1 MKFTDSID
9 TLKGVGEKT
18 KKLFHKLNVT
28 TVGELVYL
36 FPHRYLKY
44 DDMVTVSEA
53 KVGERV
59 CIKARIQSNLKVS
72 KIRKLSI
79 ITTTVK
85 DETEI
90 LSVKWFNMP
99 FLQKILYMGQVY
111 YFVGTIQIK
120 NGKKVLE
127 QPEYYTLEQ
136 YESMRNTYQPVYPL
150 VEGLSNKTVQKMV
163 SQIKPMIETMK
174 DYVPYEILRKYDLL
188 PLNEALWLIHH
199 PTSEEILAK
208 AMKRLIFN
216 EFFEFLIDLQGMKNS
231 RVKMKNCFVIQP
243 CEEERQLIEELPY
256 QLTNSQKNTLAE
268 IKQDM
273 ASSYAMNRL
282 VQGDVGSGKTIVALL
297 ALLCVVKSG
306 YQGALMVP
314 TEVLAKQH
322 YESFSKELERFGI
335 RIALLLGST
344 KTKEKKNIYE
354 QLKNHEID
362 ILIGT
367 HALIQE
373 KVEFAHLG
381 LVVTDE
387 QHRFG
392 VKQRER
398 LFRKGQ
404 QPHVLVMSATPI
416 PRTLGLILYGD
427 LDISVMKDMPANRLP
442 IKNCVVDTSYRN
454 TAYKFIQGEVEK
466 GHQCYVICP
475 MVEENEAL
483 ELESVTEYSEMLK
496 QILPKKI
503 EVAYLHGKMSQ
514 EEKQDIMDQ
523 FSKNQIQVLVSTTVI
538 EVGIN
543 VPNATVMMVEN
554 AERFGLAQLHQ
565 LRGRVGRGNQQS
577 YCIFIQGNQ
586 SKVSTERLNVLKNS
600 NDGFYIAEEDLKL
613 RGPGDFFGI
622 RQSGLLHF
630 QLGDIYNHAEI
641 LSWANETVQ
650 TLKQE
655 NTDINQ
661 YKNPYL
667 NTIDENLSYHI

>member
-18 KKLFHKLNVT
+18 KKFFHKLNVT

-59 CIKARIQSNLKVS
+59 CIRARIQSNLKVS

-79 ITTTVK
+79 ITTMVK

-99 FLQKILYMGQVY
+99 FLQKIMYMGQVY

-120 NGKKVLE
+120 NGKKILE

-163 SQIKPMIETMK
+163 SQIKHLIENMK
-174 DYVPYEILRKYDLL
+174 DYVPYKILQKYDLL

-231 RVKMKNCFVIQP
+231 RVKMKNCFFIQP
-243 CEEERQLIEELPY
+243 CEEEQQLIEELPY

-335 RIALLLGST
+335 RIAFLLGST

-392 VKQRER
+392 VKQREK

-496 QILPKKI
+496 QILPKEI
-503 EVAYLHGKMSQ
+503 EIAYLHGKMSQ
-514 EEKQDIMDQ
+514 EEKQDIMDR

-586 SKVSTERLNVLKNS
+586 SKVATERLNVLKNS
-600 NDGFYIAEEDLKL
+600 NDGFYIAEEDLKI

>member
-18 KKLFHKLNVT
+18 KKFFHKLNVT

-256 QLTNSQKNTLAE
+256 QLTNSQKNTLVE

-496 QILPKKI
+496 QILPKEI

-586 SKVSTERLNVLKNS
+586 SKVATERLNVLKNS

>member
-256 QLTNSQKNTLAE
+256 QLTNSQKNTLVE

-496 QILPKKI
+496 QILPKEI

-586 SKVSTERLNVLKNS
+586 SKVATERLNVLKNS

>member
-59 CIKARIQSNLKVS
+59 CIRARIQSNLKVS

-79 ITTTVK
+79 ITTMVK

-99 FLQKILYMGQVY
+99 FLQKIMYMGQVY

-120 NGKKVLE
+120 NGKKILE

-163 SQIKPMIETMK
+163 SQIKPLIENMK
-174 DYVPYEILRKYDLL
+174 DYVPYKILQKYDLL

-216 EFFEFLIDLQGMKNS
+216 EFFEFLIDLQGMKNG

-243 CEEERQLIEELPY
+243 CEEEQQLIEELPY

-297 ALLCVVKSG
+297 ALLCEVKSG

-392 VKQRER
+392 VKQREK

-496 QILPKKI
+496 QILTKEI
-503 EVAYLHGKMSQ
+503 EIAYLHGKMSQ
-514 EEKQDIMDQ
+514 EEKQDIMDR

-586 SKVSTERLNVLKNS
+586 SKVATERLNVLKNS

>member
-231 RVKMKNCFVIQP
+231 RVKMK
-243 CEEERQLIEELPY
+243 
-256 QLTNSQKNTLAE
+256 
-268 IKQDM
+268 
-273 ASSYAMNRL
+273 
-282 VQGDVGSGKTIVALL
+282 IV
-297 ALLCVVKSG
+297 
-306 YQGALMVP
+306 
-314 TEVLAKQH
+314 
-322 YESFSKELERFGI
+322 
-335 RIALLLGST
+335 
-344 KTKEKKNIYE
+344 
-354 QLKNHEID
+354 
-362 ILIGT
+362 
-367 HALIQE
+367 
-373 KVEFAHLG
+373 
-381 LVVTDE
+381 
-387 QHRFG
+387 
-392 VKQRER
+392 
-398 LFRKGQ
+398 
-404 QPHVLVMSATPI
+404 
-416 PRTLGLILYGD
+416 
-427 LDISVMKDMPANRLP
+427 
-442 IKNCVVDTSYRN
+442 
-454 TAYKFIQGEVEK
+454 
-466 GHQCYVICP
+466 
-475 MVEENEAL
+475 
-483 ELESVTEYSEMLK
+483 
-496 QILPKKI
+496 
-503 EVAYLHGKMSQ
+503 
-514 EEKQDIMDQ
+514 
-523 FSKNQIQVLVSTTVI
+523 
-538 EVGIN
+538 
-543 VPNATVMMVEN
+543 
-554 AERFGLAQLHQ
+554 
-565 LRGRVGRGNQQS
+565 
-577 YCIFIQGNQ
+577 
-586 SKVSTERLNVLKNS
+586 
-600 NDGFYIAEEDLKL
+600 
-613 RGPGDFFGI
+613 
-622 RQSGLLHF
+622 
-630 QLGDIYNHAEI
+630 
-641 LSWANETVQ
+641 
-650 TLKQE
+650 
-655 NTDINQ
+655 
-661 YKNPYL
+661 
-667 NTIDENLSYHI
+667 LSYSLVRKSDN

>member
-256 QLTNSQKNTLAE
+256 QLTNSQKNTLVE

-483 ELESVTEYSEMLK
+483 ELESVTEYSEMLN
-496 QILPKKI
+496 QILPKEI

-543 VPNATVMMVEN
+543 VPNATVIMVEN

-586 SKVSTERLNVLKNS
+586 SKVATERLNVLKNS

>member
-256 QLTNSQKNTLAE
+256 QLTNSQKNTLVE

-381 LVVTDE
+381 
-387 QHRFG
+387 
-392 VKQRER
+392 
-398 LFRKGQ
+398 
-404 QPHVLVMSATPI
+404 
-416 PRTLGLILYGD
+416 
-427 LDISVMKDMPANRLP
+427 
-442 IKNCVVDTSYRN
+442 
-454 TAYKFIQGEVEK
+454 
-466 GHQCYVICP
+466 
-475 MVEENEAL
+475 
-483 ELESVTEYSEMLK
+483 
-496 QILPKKI
+496 
-503 EVAYLHGKMSQ
+503 
-514 EEKQDIMDQ
+514 
-523 FSKNQIQVLVSTTVI
+523 
-538 EVGIN
+538 
-543 VPNATVMMVEN
+543 
-554 AERFGLAQLHQ
+554 
-565 LRGRVGRGNQQS
+565 
-577 YCIFIQGNQ
+577 
-586 SKVSTERLNVLKNS
+586 
-600 NDGFYIAEEDLKL
+600 
-613 RGPGDFFGI
+613 
-622 RQSGLLHF
+622 
-630 QLGDIYNHAEI
+630 
-641 LSWANETVQ
+641 
-650 TLKQE
+650 
-655 NTDINQ
+655 
-661 YKNPYL
+661 
-667 NTIDENLSYHI
+667 

>member
-256 QLTNSQKNTLAE
+256 QLTNSQKNTLVE

-344 KTKEKKNIYE
+344 KTKEKRNIYE

-496 QILPKKI
+496 QILPKEI

-586 SKVSTERLNVLKNS
+586 SKVATERLNVLKNS

>member
-256 QLTNSQKNTLAE
+256 QLTNSQKNTLVE

-496 QILPKKI
+496 QILPKEI

-586 SKVSTERLNVLKNS
+586 SKVATERLNVLKNS
-600 NDGFYIAEEDLKL
+600 TDGFYIAEEDLKL